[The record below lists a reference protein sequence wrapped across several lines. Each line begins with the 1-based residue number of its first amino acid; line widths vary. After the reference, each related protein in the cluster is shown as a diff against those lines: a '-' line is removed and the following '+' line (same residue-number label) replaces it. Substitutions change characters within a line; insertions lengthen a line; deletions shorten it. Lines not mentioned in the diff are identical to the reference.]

1 MIRKQNVIEAE
12 RKSHLSVPSQ
22 SVLPRHD
29 VTKKPIKLALIS
41 CGLGHI
47 NRGVE
52 VSTARWFEAL
62 KKDQSIDVRLFSGGE
77 YPGATKINNI
87 PRDNLLKTIFSP
99 IANFNSQRIW

>member
-29 VTKKPIKLALIS
+29 VTKKPIKVALVS

-52 VSTARWFEAL
+52 VSTARWYQAL
-62 KKDQSIDVRLFSGGE
+62 KNNKLLEVRLFSGGDYQE
-77 YPGATKINNI
+77 AKRVSNV
-87 PRDNLLKTIFSP
+87 PRDLLLKTMFAP
-99 IANFNSQRIW
+99 L